1 MDILHLIDRLEEM
14 VGEARRLPVG
24 GGVVMPR
31 QRIIDLIDRMRVA
44 VPREVYDAREML
56 EKKDDLLR
64 EAQEEAQ
71 ILIAEARAKL
81 EERVNETSIVKAS
94 EERAKEVMTS
104 AQARAEELLRGAEEQ
119 ARGRLDDAQT
129 SSRAQMREADQYA
142 LQTLKK
148 LELELDG
155 FMATVRRGIDT
166 LEQRAADRSA

>member
-1 MDILHLIDRLEEM
+1 MDILHLIDRLEEI